1 MSGAPMESKGL
12 DKVPGDMDSG
22 VAEPFLGR
30 VISAKQARAAMLSL
44 AGSEKQR
51 LHIAT
56 MELPDELDLLTLQEK
71 AKAISLP
78 VRKEG
83 CELPPARASPF
94 PAFLCRSDLLALRP
108 SSSMRAHLD
117 DVAHRN
123 RSVRHDACVKHR
135 CGK

>member
-1 MSGAPMESKGL
+1 M
-12 DKVPGDMDSG
+12 
-22 VAEPFLGR
+22 
-30 VISAKQARAAMLSL
+30 ISAKQARAALLSL

-56 MELPDELDLLTLQEK
+56 MELPDELDLLTFQEK

-108 SSSMRAHLD
+108 SSSSMRAHLD
-117 DVAHRN
+117 DVANRN
-123 RSVRHDACVKHR
+123 RNVRHDACVKNR
-135 CGK
+135 CDK